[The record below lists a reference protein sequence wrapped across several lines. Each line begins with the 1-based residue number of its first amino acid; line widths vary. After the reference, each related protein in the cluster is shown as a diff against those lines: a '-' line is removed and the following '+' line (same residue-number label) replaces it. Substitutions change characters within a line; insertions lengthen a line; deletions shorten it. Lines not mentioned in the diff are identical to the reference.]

1 MSTILGITVRS
12 EEGRVS
18 FFFDRSIADEA
29 ESTHEIISISPE
41 FKAALYSWDGV
52 TEVDVNEEDLW
63 SLSFK
68 LRTGVSLERAL
79 EAFVLILVDST
90 SFKHVIVRV

>member
-29 ESTHEIISISPE
+29 ESTHESISPE